1 MKTKLFLVFSLPILL
16 FSSCKEDKTNGTKS
30 SGIVGYYVDVNSIP
44 KSADFAEINQAIRDH
59 ELIYS
64 LAYIRGNHEYDTYAT
79 VDLFFNDGW
88 WSSYEPHYGP
98 YRFKPDNQ
106 QSEVWHIVNANTI
119 EYAFVELASP
129 RVNAE
134 VLIKIQ
140 APSPIGNLVM
150 ASDYATS
157 YTYQR
162 VDNKLY
168 VTDGTIFTIIDKNT
182 IQKEGSSAKL
192 SKYDP
197 NKSF

>member
-1 MKTKLFLVFSLPILL
+1 MKTKLLLIISLPILL
-16 FSSCKEDKTNGTKS
+16 LSCKEETNETKS
-30 SGIVGYYVDVNSIP
+30 SGIFGYYVDVNSIP
-44 KSADFAEINQAIRDH
+44 KSADFADINQAIRNY

-64 LAYIRGNHEYDTYAT
+64 LSYIRGNHEYDTYAT
-79 VDLFFNDGW
+79 VDLFFDDGW
-88 WSSYEPHYGP
+88 WSSYDNHYGP

-106 QSEVWHIVNANTI
+106 QSEVWHIINTNTI
-119 EYAFVELASP
+119 EHAYVQLASP
-129 RVNAE
+129 KVNAE

-140 APSPIGNLVM
+140 VPEPLGNLVM
-150 ASDYATS
+150 ASDYVTS

-168 VTDGTIFTIIDKNT
+168 VTDGTIFTIIDNNT
-182 IQKEGSSAKL
+182 IQKDGSSAKL